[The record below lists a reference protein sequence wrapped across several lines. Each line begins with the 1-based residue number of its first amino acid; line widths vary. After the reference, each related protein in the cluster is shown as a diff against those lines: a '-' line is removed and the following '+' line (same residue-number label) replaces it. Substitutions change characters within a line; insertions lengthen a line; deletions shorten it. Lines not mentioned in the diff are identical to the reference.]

1 MSSPRTMDTPAPSR
15 TAADA
20 TSFPTLV
27 IGGNAL
33 VEKSTLNF

>member
-1 MSSPRTMDTPAPSR
+1 MVSPLAMDAPAPRS

-27 IGGNAL
+27 IGGKAL
-33 VEKSTLNF
+33 VERATRNL